1 MGKKGRLILFV
12 ISILLTIGVLGYVGF
27 RVVRVQKDASA
38 YRASQTEASAEEAVK
53 AVSSA
58 SSGESVKESA
68 VSSSSSEAGS
78 SAVATATPTPTPEAS
93 QTMISIRGDILDE
106 DDSTDT
112 SYPDYLQKL
121 LQDNGYSNYTVE
133 NNTWD
138 NSGTLSQMALAGVS
152 MDDINTYITA
162 HENNANGAEL
172 DATEYVVRDDLDQYK
187 KDRDDLNAIPVIC
200 MGYYGGWN
208 NDPNE
213 LAEQIQKVLNTYDQK
228 DNYVVVGMYPY
239 NNVDQ
244 TAYDQAMTDAFGDHY
259 LALTS
264 DILDQPAFDDAG
276 HQEIANAIYQKL
288 NSLGYLKTAS
298 TSASAESNSESASV
312 SVASN

>member
-1 MGKKGRLILFV
+1 MILFV
-12 ISILLTIGVLGYVGF
+12 ISILLTVGVIGYVGF
-27 RVVRVQKDASA
+27 RVVRVQKEASD
-38 YRASQTEASAEEAVK
+38 YRASQAEASAEEAVQ
-53 AVSSA
+53 ASSSA
-58 SSGESVKESA
+58 SSAEAAESVKDSA
-68 VSSSSSEAGS
+68 VSSSSTDTT
-78 SAVATATPTPTPEAS
+78 VAKATTTPTPTPEAE

-121 LQDNGYSNYTVE
+121 LQDNGYGNYTVE

-213 LAEQIQKVLNTYDQK
+213 LAEQIQKILDTYTQK

-239 NNVDQ
+239 NEVDQ

-288 NSLGYLKTAS
+288 ESLGYLKTAS
-298 TSASAESNSESASV
+298 ADSN
-312 SVASN
+312 

>member
-1 MGKKGRLILFV
+1 MGKKGRVILFV
-12 ISILLTIGVLGYVGF
+12 ISLLLTIGVAGYIGF
-27 RVVRVQKDASA
+27 RIVRIQQETTA
-38 YRASQTEASAEEAVK
+38 YRASQADTSAEAVK
-53 AVSSA
+53 SDSSVAPTEAVTESS
-58 SSGESVKESA
+58 
-68 VSSSSSEAGS
+68 VSSSSTGASVIAK
-78 SAVATATPTPTPEAS
+78 ATATPTPTPATK
-93 QTMISIRGDILDE
+93 TMISIRGDILDE

-112 SYPDYLQKL
+112 SYPDYLAQL
-121 LQDNGYSNYTVE
+121 LEKNGYTNYTVE

-152 MDDINTYITA
+152 DNDINTYITA
-162 HENNANGAEL
+162 HQNNANGAEL
-172 DATEYVVRDDLDQYK
+172 NATEYIVRDDLSQYK

-213 LAEQIQKVLNTYDQK
+213 LAEQIQKILDTYTQK

-239 NNVDQ
+239 SEVD
-244 TAYDQAMTDAFGDHY
+244 TASYDQAMTDAFGDHY

-276 HQEIANAIYQKL
+276 HQEIAQAIYDKL
-288 NSLGYLKTAS
+288 NSLGYLKTQS
-298 TSASAESNSESASV
+298 SAESTGSNEVTSSSA
-312 SVASN
+312 AQ

>member
-1 MGKKGRLILFV
+1 MGKKGRVILFV
-12 ISILLTIGVLGYVGF
+12 ISLLLTIGVAGYIGF
-27 RVVRVQKDASA
+27 RIVRIQQETTA
-38 YRASQTEASAEEAVK
+38 YRASQADTSAEAVK
-53 AVSSA
+53 SDSSVAPTEAVTESS
-58 SSGESVKESA
+58 
-68 VSSSSSEAGS
+68 VSSSSTGASVIAK
-78 SAVATATPTPTPEAS
+78 ATATPTPTPAAK
-93 QTMISIRGDILDE
+93 TMISIRGDILDE

-112 SYPDYLQKL
+112 SYPDYLAQL
-121 LQDNGYSNYTVE
+121 LEKNGYTNYTVE

-152 MDDINTYITA
+152 DNDINTYITA
-162 HENNANGAEL
+162 HQNNANGAEL
-172 DATEYVVRDDLDQYK
+172 NATEYIVRDDLSQYK

-213 LAEQIQKVLNTYDQK
+213 LAEQIHKILDTYTQK

-239 NNVDQ
+239 SEVD
-244 TAYDQAMTDAFGDHY
+244 TASYDQAMTDAFGDHY

-276 HQEIANAIYQKL
+276 HQEIAQAIYDKL
-288 NSLGYLKTAS
+288 NSLGYLKTQSSAKS
-298 TSASAESNSESASV
+298 TGSNEVTSSSAAQ
-312 SVASN
+312 